1 MNNNEKIA
9 FMIRTPI
16 MLQARTGGRPLVDV
30 LAAADDTDVRGRAG
44 DRPRVHAARHRPRTP
59 QRPRQR

>member
-1 MNNNEKIA
+1 
-9 FMIRTPI
+9 
-16 MLQARTGGRPLVDV
+16 MLQARSRGRPLVDL

-44 DRPRVHAARHRPRTP
+44 DRPRVHAARHRPRPP